1 MGMFDTISISDPLP
15 FTEEMISLGLDINN
29 HNWQTKDLHNAME
42 TYFIQGGEL
51 FVEKFNKEVW
61 VEGDKNAEHFLDR
74 MGHLERQE
82 PYLKKIP
89 FHGEIIFYDY
99 AHDVDGKWDCWVE
112 FKAIFTNGSLQKIEL
127 VKFNK
132 EDNSERLEREK
143 KWKEQLEHSERVWYN
158 KYFRHTKA
166 YHWFAHR
173 VWYSFFMNL
182 GNLCHKISHIL

>member
-42 TYFIQGGEL
+42 MYFIQGGEL

-74 MGHLERQE
+74 MGHLNREE
-82 PYLKKIP
+82 PYLKKVP
-89 FHGEIIFYDY
+89 FHGEIFFYDY

-112 FKAIFTNGSLQKIEL
+112 FKAIFTHDKVEKFEL
-127 VKFNK
+127 VEFRK
-132 EDNSERLEREK
+132 ESNAERKARDEAFVNNLRKEEK
-143 KWKEQLEHSERVWYN
+143 AWIN
-158 KYFRHTKA
+158 KYFFHTKFVS
-166 YHWFAHR
+166 WFRRR
-173 VWYSFFMNL
+173 VWWKFWSTVSAIANSL
-182 GNLCHKISHIL
+182 SHL